1 MNIEIR
7 NAVIEDCERICSI
20 GSIWV
25 NLLFFLDL
33 QIKINVKSSFL

>member
-20 GSIWV
+20 GLIWV
-25 NLLFFLDL
+25 NLLFFGFVN
-33 QIKINVKSSFL
+33 KN